1 MPARAREPA
10 AILLIQ
16 TLAPNYHQGRDVR
29 RFVCALL
36 TLFMAQAQAK
46 VSEEQAARLGQDLT
60 AIGAEQAGLANAP
73 HGLSIPQY
81 SGGWSEPNTSN
92 VARVPDD
99 PYANDKPIL
108 TIDSGNATKYADI
121 LSAGQRAL
129 LKNYPS
135 TFRMRVFSSQRS
147 AAMPEHVRVATKANA
162 TAVELKPGGNGFTGT
177 AHGFPFPIP
186 QSGQEVIWNHMARY
200 RTTGF
205 RGFTNSAATTSG
217 GSYVIERAYLEATIQ
232 YGNPAVTLTDW
243 DNKLAMILRKV
254 VAPANKA
261 GDTVLLHVPMDRE
274 ADDIQI
280 WSYNPGTRK
289 VRRIAEV
296 GYDNPAQDGLITHD
310 QVDMFN
316 GPLDRYTFKLIG
328 KKTVLVPYN
337 SYALHSPELKYE
349 DILHQGHVNPELLRF
364 ELHRAWVLEATIKDG
379 VSHIYSKRIMYL
391 DEDSWLILLA
401 DMYDQRGEFWRTSM
415 AFAVQYPQIPL
426 PDNSLQAHFDLQSR
440 RYVML
445 NMQNEERNPMT
456 YDYDAPPSHFTT
468 SALKRFATQQ
478 HR

>member
-1 MPARAREPA
+1 MKKCIFAVLVVLATPA
-10 AILLIQ
+10 
-16 TLAPNYHQGRDVR
+16 YS
-29 RFVCALL
+29 
-36 TLFMAQAQAK
+36 K
-46 VSEEQAARLGQDLT
+46 VSAEQAARLGQDLT
-60 AIGAEQAGLANAP
+60 RIGAEKAAAPATP
-73 HGLSIPQY
+73 HGLSIPAY
-81 SGGWSEPNTSN
+81 AGGFSKPNDSN
-92 VARVPDD
+92 TAQVPAD
-99 PYANDKPIL
+99 PYAADEPL
-108 TIDSGNATKYADI
+108 LVIDSSNAGQYADI
-121 LSAGQRAL
+121 LSVGQQAL
-129 LKNYPS
+129 LKNYPT
-135 TFRMRVFSSQRS
+135 TFRMRVYPTRRS
-147 AAMPEHVRVATKANA
+147 AAVPEHVAQATQANA

-186 QSGQEVIWNHMARY
+186 ASGQELIWNHMARY

-205 RGFTNSAATTSG
+205 RGFTNSAATTSS
-217 GSYVIERAYLEATIQ
+217 GSYVVERAYLEAVIQ
-232 YGNPAVTLTDW
+232 YGNPDIALGDW
-243 DNKLAMILRKV
+243 DNDLAMILRKV

-316 GPLDRYTFKLIG
+316 GPLDRYNFKLIG
-328 KKTVLVPYN
+328 KKAVLVPYN
-337 SYALHSPELKYE
+337 NYALHSPDVKYA
-349 DILHQGHVNPELLRF
+349 DIVHKGHPNPDLLRY
-364 ELHRAWVLEATIKDG
+364 ELHRTWVLEATIKDD
-379 VSHIYSKRIMYL
+379 VSHVYSKRVMYL

-415 AFAVQYPQIPL
+415 AFALQYPQIPL

-445 NMQNEERNPMT
+445 NMQNEERTPMS
-456 YDYDAPPSHFTT
+456 YNHVAPPSHFTT